1 MTNFFKFVKD
11 NIVMIILSALLIMAI
26 RNAVVSTYARDHIE
40 DLEKYEKVQDREL
53 EAKFKLLEL
62 RIKNLEKK

>member
-1 MTNFFKFVKD
+1 
-11 NIVMIILSALLIMAI
+11 MAI